1 MAMRKK
7 LGAKAKRAARDVE
20 QRVLAAEGR
29 RSIKSK
35 VATVKK
41 VAKKALR
48 AGAVVGTMVAA
59 AVVMRETK
67 KRRKLN
73 G

>member
-7 LGAKAKRAARDVE
+7 LGAQAKRAARDVE
-20 QRVLAAEGR
+20 QAVLAAEGR

-41 VAKKALR
+41 VTRKALR
-48 AGAVVGTMVAA
+48 AGAVAGAMVAA